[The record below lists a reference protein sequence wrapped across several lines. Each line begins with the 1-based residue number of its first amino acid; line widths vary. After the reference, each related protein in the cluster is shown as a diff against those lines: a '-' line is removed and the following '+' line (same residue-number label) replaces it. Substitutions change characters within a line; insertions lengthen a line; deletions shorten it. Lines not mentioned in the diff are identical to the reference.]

1 MENIVEVKNLTKV
14 YQLYNKPIDRLK
26 EAVRIPRKVYH
37 TDFYALKDISFDVK
51 KGESI
56 GIIGVNG
63 SGKST
68 LLKIITGVLSKTSG
82 DIKIN
87 GKISALLELG
97 AGFNM
102 DYTGIEN
109 IYMNGLMMGFT
120 KEEMDNKLNTILE
133 FADIGDFVYRPVKQY
148 SSGMFVR
155 LAFSLSIAVE
165 PDILIVD
172 EALSVGDIFFQA
184 KCYKRMNEL
193 KEKGTTIIMVTHDL
207 GAVIKYCDRVVLLN
221 KGVKVSEGTPHEI
234 IDLYKKIL
242 AGKFDDNDINVVA
255 NKDLNVGASSESPH
269 VGANNNQTVV
279 ANNDLNVGANNVLN
293 VGASSASPTDWKSE
307 MNVNKDAN
315 IYGDDKAEIID
326 YGIFDNNDKLSS
338 VIVKGE
344 NFSIK
349 EKILIKEKIDSPIF
363 TFTIKDKRGTE
374 ITGTNTMFEGVDTG
388 IGEKG
393 KIYEVTFSQNM
404 NLQGGEYLL
413 SMSCTSFSDNQFV
426 VHHRM
431 YDILSITVISN
442 KNTVG
447 VYDMNSKVK
456 VESK

>member
-14 YQLYNKPIDRLK
+14 YELYNKPIDRLK

-51 KGESI
+51 KGESV

-82 DIKIN
+82 NISIN

-109 IYMNGLMMGFT
+109 IYMNGLMMGFS
-120 KEEMDNKLNTILE
+120 KEEMDTKLSAILE

-207 GAVIKYCDRVVLLN
+207 GAVIKYCDRVILLN
-221 KGVKVSEGTPHEI
+221 KGVKVSEGSAHEI

-242 AGKFDDNDINVVA
+242 AGKFDDEKEIDTSTAISTN
-255 NKDLNVGASSESPH
+255 NK
-269 VGANNNQTVV
+269 T
-279 ANNDLNVGANNVLN
+279 
-293 VGASSASPTDWKSE
+293 TDWKSQ
-307 MNVNKDAN
+307 MNINKDAN
-315 IYGDDKAEIID
+315 IYGDNKAEIID
-326 YGIFDNNDKLSS
+326 YGIFDSNDKLSS

-344 NFSIK
+344 EFSIK
-349 EKILIKEKIDSPIF
+349 ERILMKDTIDNPIF

-388 IGEKG
+388 IGNKG
-393 KIYEVTFSQNM
+393 KVYEVSFTQNM
-404 NLQGGEYLL
+404 NLQGGEYLI

-447 VYDMNSKVK
+447 IYDMQSRVK
-456 VESK
+456 VIENE

>member
-1 MENIVEVKNLTKV
+1 MSEFIKVEGVYFSYNSGSDKDFAISNVSFNVLPGEMLCIVG
-14 YQLYNKPIDRLK
+14 
-26 EAVRIPRKVYH
+26 A
-37 TDFYALKDISFDVK
+37 
-51 KGESI
+51 
-56 GIIGVNG
+56 NG

-68 LLKIITGVLSKTSG
+68 LLKLMTRIIYPNRG
-82 DIKIN
+82 KITTN
-87 GKISALLELG
+87 GKLTSLLELG

-242 AGKFDDNDINVVA
+242 AGKFDDNDITVV
-255 NKDLNVGASSESPH
+255 
-269 VGANNNQTVV
+269 ANNNQTVE
-279 ANNDLNVGANNVLN
+279 ANNDLT
-293 VGASSASPTDWKSE
+293 VGASSANPTDWKSE

-315 IYGDDKAEIID
+315 IYGDDKAEIVD